1 MLAKNGV
8 TPAWD
13 ETAGQNYAA
22 FETADGLVQVWL
34 EDEQSLA
41 AKVEVMKQHGLGGIA
56 AWKLGFDE
64 GRKNIWGVISGFLGE

>member
-1 MLAKNGV
+1 M
-8 TPAWD
+8 
-13 ETAGQNYAA
+13 
-22 FETADGLVQVWL
+22 QVWL

-64 GRKNIWGVISGFLGE
+64 GRKNIWGVIGGFLGE